1 MLEIETIKKNGTGI
15 KIPAHMRCACCAPT
29 LISPA
34 TLAAV
39 EQERTTL
46 AWFHF
51 RQDDGIRLYRVF
63 SKLRDSGPKTVL
75 SFKAFAHYFHVDPT
89 KVRRARLLL
98 TRRPQRV
105 RYSVH
110 YRRTRPLTLAGL
122 VRVPALIS
130 TLASMR
136 QGAPI
141 IDRYSLTHTDRHAPS
156 FPLHRPSQLLPCALM
171 HVHSCHP
178 HMPAHTCPPTHSS
191 RGGVGCSCPE
201 RRTPT
206 Q

>member
-1 MLEIETIKKNGTGI
+1 MEPELDPNTRHKH
-15 KIPAHMRCACCAPT
+15 PAHMRCACCAPT

-51 RQDDGIRLYRVF
+51 RQDDGIRLFRVF

-105 RYSVH
+105 RV
-110 YRRTRPLTLAGL
+110 LCTLPPYETA
-122 VRVPALIS
+122 
-130 TLASMR
+130 
-136 QGAPI
+136 
-141 IDRYSLTHTDRHAPS
+141 HA
-156 FPLHRPSQLLPCALM
+156 RWPSQSAGT
-171 HVHSCHP
+171 SQY
-178 HMPAHTCPPTHSS
+178 TS
-191 RGGVGCSCPE
+191 
-201 RRTPT
+201 
-206 Q
+206 